1 MDINQFFRNFVELLI
16 KENIFEDNENL
27 KEKLSNAISKYTKDG
42 IISKEFNEILV
53 NLFGVYDTVAREVM
67 IPRTDMIAVQD
78 NISLEELIKVFS
90 EHKKS
95 KIPVYKDNIDNIIG
109 IVNVKDIISYWADNG
124 KNFNIKDVLR
134 PPYFIPETKK
144 ILDLL
149 KEFKNKKTLF
159 AIVVDEFGGV
169 SGIVTIVD
177 VLEEIVGDFDYEE
190 EESPEIQKIDKNTYL
205 VDAKMNIEDLEE
217 ELGLKFKEGP
227 YDSIGG
233 FIIKELGKI
242 PEKGEKFELDNAEI
256 IVNEAFERGVKNLII
271 KLKETYKD

>member
-27 KEKLSNAISKYTKDG
+27 KEKLSNAISKYIKDG
-42 IISKEFNEILV
+42 VISKEFNEILI

-67 IPRTDMIAVQD
+67 IPRTDMIAVSND
-78 NISLEELIKVFS
+78 ITLEELIKVFS

-95 KIPVYKDNIDNIIG
+95 KVPVYKDNIDNIIG
-109 IVNVKDIISYWADNG
+109 IVNVKDIISYWADNS
-124 KNFNIKDVLR
+124 KSFNINDVLR

-177 VLEEIVGDFDYEE
+177 ILEEIVGDFDYEE
-190 EESPEIQKIDKNTYL
+190 EEPPEIQKIDENTYL
-205 VDAKMNIEDLEE
+205 VDAKMNLEDLEE
-217 ELGLKFKEGP
+217 EVGLKFKEGP

-271 KLKETYKD
+271 KLKDNYKG

>member
-124 KNFNIKDVLR
+124 KNFKIKDVLR

-190 EESPEIQKIDKNTYL
+190 EESPEIQKIDENTYL